1 MLSGLPTATETTTG
15 LPTATESTTGF
26 PTATESTTRLPTAT
40 ESTTGFPTATEST
53 TGLPTATESTTKL
66 PTATESTTGLAETS
80 NLDYIKRLMST
91 INDDEET
98 LLEKT
103 WGFLGWLIATIFTVV
118 LLLIKRWIT
127 KKCNQLTQDNTIPTD
142 SYAIDVDD
150 DADTT
155 PQSFNNED
163 DDDATPQSFNNEDDG
178 DSHSSNPPSPINES
192 QIPLLQYSHTPPST
206 SFNNDDDDDEDDNQ
220 DLGISSRTRGKTNKN

>member
-1 MLSGLPTATETTTG
+1 MQMIKLSY
-15 LPTATESTTGF
+15 F
-26 PTATESTTRLPTAT
+26 
-40 ESTTGFPTATEST
+40 F
-53 TGLPTATESTTKL
+53 K
-66 PTATESTTGLAETS
+66 
-80 NLDYIKRLMST
+80 
-91 INDDEET
+91 
-98 LLEKT
+98 
-103 WGFLGWLIATIFTVV
+103 GFLGWLIATIFTVV

-163 DDDATPQSFNNEDDG
+163 DG

-206 SFNNDDDDDEDDNQ
+206 SSNNDDDDDEDDDQ